1 MFSGNLWYHDGT
13 GFGWPAMETRRTEET
28 RDATEKATRQVTREI
43 TRGARKG
50 EYETVDEEYDAPLGY
65 TITTITRDLMVF
77 YTGPAS
83 NKAAPDGSALA
94 EGMNVLRDVPE
105 GAPMERGTCSH
116 IAWQPGTPEHAA
128 MVTHGLAEGA
138 EALDAELE
146 QLKLRMVENQQALL
160 ALKERQRQ
168 VAQEHGLDA

>member
-28 RDATEKATRQVTREI
+28 R
-43 TRGARKG
+43 
-50 EYETVDEEYDAPLGY
+50 EELGY
-65 TITTITRDLMVF
+65 TITTITRDLIVF
-77 YTGPAS
+77 YTGPKK
-83 NKAAPDGSALA
+83 NTAAPDGSELA

-105 GAPMERGTCSH
+105 GAPAQRGTCSH

-146 QLKLRMVENQQALL
+146 RIRLRMIENQQARQ
-160 ALKERQRQ
+160 AIDERQRQ
-168 VAQEHGLDA
+168 VVADHGLDA